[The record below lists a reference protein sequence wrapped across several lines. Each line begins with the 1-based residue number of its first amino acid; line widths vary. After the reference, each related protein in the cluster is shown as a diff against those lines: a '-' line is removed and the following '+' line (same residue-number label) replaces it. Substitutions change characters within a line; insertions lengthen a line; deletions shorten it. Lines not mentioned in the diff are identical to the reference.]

1 MTDPDT
7 IIYPTIDLFSYDLAE
22 GLGQSEDDI
31 KQNRDNFWWRVY
43 GGKMSGDQL
52 ADTIKTE
59 LEIADYIEL
68 LGKEGEN
75 FGYPLNG
82 YYYPVKLADTYALQ
96 VDCSIDLTYEERDD
110 PSVKF
115 TPRNIKSFQKIQQNI
130 IDRLNNSQTN
140 QPDNHIGQTWFVWG
154 KLAFA
159 DQNATDAAKR
169 IYGQLKI
176 FDNPNWNKDLK
187 TDINPSPPKLLE
199 AECFE
204 LWQLPS
210 DHGNLSQSKHLLICI
225 FPYELDIQDIGS
237 KIIPKLYPS
246 LMRLFSY
253 RHKIIWSYYLS
264 RQHKNELKNQVK
276 KIQSNIALLADQEQS
291 PQTNLTQLQQDL
303 KSNLHLMNIYAQELI
318 YLESQKNTIETN
330 LKNYQNKLKR
340 LENPDLDINIP
351 FLEKFATI
359 ATQKYIP
366 QIIADI
372 TSLSPNQKSLE
383 NAVRNIEGI
392 ISIEQ
397 TRSERT
403 LNQTIFAVGTGLGT
417 SQITVSIIVS
427 QFPANP
433 ISTKSDTHFLIYMG
447 GVFFV
452 SIIFGGLFGGGIWF
466 WFHKRSRNSKKR
478 SPNLSH
484 DQQS

>member
-31 KQNRDNFWWRVY
+31 KQNRDNFWRRVY
-43 GGKMSGDQL
+43 GGQISADQL
-52 ADTIKTE
+52 ADTIKAE
-59 LEIADYIEL
+59 SEISDYIEL
-68 LGKEGEN
+68 LGKEGKN
-75 FGYPLNG
+75 FDYPLNG
-82 YYYPVKLADTYALQ
+82 FYYPVKIGDTYALQ
-96 VDCSIDLTYEERDD
+96 VDCSIDLIHEERDD

-115 TPRNIKSFQKIQQNI
+115 TPRNISSFQKIQKNI
-130 IDRLNNSQTN
+130 IDSLHNSQTN
-140 QPDNHIGQTWFVWG
+140 QPANHIGQTWFVWG

-169 IYGQLKI
+169 IYGHLKI
-176 FDNPNWNKDLK
+176 FDNPNWEKDLK
-187 TDINPSPPKLLE
+187 TDINPSPPKLLD

-210 DHGNLSQSKHLLICI
+210 DRGNLSQSKHLLICI
-225 FPYELDIQDIGS
+225 FPYELDIKHIG
-237 KIIPKLYPS
+237 KEIIPKLYSS

-264 RQHKNELKNQVK
+264 RQHKNKLKNKVK
-276 KIQSNIALLADQEQS
+276 EIQSTIALLADQDHS
-291 PQTNLTQLQQDL
+291 PQTNLAQLQQDL
-303 KSNLHLMNIYAQELI
+303 KSNLNLMNIYAQELI

-330 LKNYQNKLKR
+330 LENYHNKLKN
-340 LENPDLDINIP
+340 LKNPDLDTP
-351 FLEKFATI
+351 LFEKFATI
-359 ATQKYIP
+359 VTQKYIP
-366 QIIADI
+366 QIISDI

-397 TRSERT
+397 TRSERS

-417 SQITVSIIVS
+417 SQITVSIIVA

-447 GVFFV
+447 AVFLG
-452 SIIFGGLFGGGIWF
+452 SIIIGGLFGGGIW
-466 WFHKRSRNSKKR
+466 WLFHTLSPNSKN
-478 SPNLSH
+478 P
-484 DQQS
+484 